1 MGSRKNGE
9 WLTGDK
15 LKLVKGWARDGFK
28 NEEIAE
34 QIGVSMS
41 TFYRWKKD
49 YSEFRDA
56 LKEGEIYDREVED
69 ALQKSAMGGTYK
81 EITRTTN
88 KMTGEVIVKE
98 TIKEVPP
105 NVTAIIFWLK
115 NRMPEQWRNN
125 PTTDGKETLKALD
138 AVLDKID
145 SAF

>member
-105 NVTAIIFWLK
+105 NVTAIILAQEPHARAVEKQPNDRWK
-115 NRMPEQWRNN
+115 RNAQSV
-125 PTTDGKETLKALD
+125 GCGA
-138 AVLDKID
+138 
-145 SAF
+145 